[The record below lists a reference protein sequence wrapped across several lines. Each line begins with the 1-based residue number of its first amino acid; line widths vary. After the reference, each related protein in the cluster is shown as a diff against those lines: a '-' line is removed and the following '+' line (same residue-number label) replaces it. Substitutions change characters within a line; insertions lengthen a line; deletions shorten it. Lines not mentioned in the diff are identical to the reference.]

1 MARINH
7 WMAYFFFLWIALLLA
22 LAGWWLYLIL
32 SLGERLKEDFASM
45 AIWEGGLFFVILLF
59 LSVKLFLLYLK
70 DQRQTHA
77 WRVFFASLTHELKT
91 PLASIRLQADA
102 IISKI
107 TPKSDPSLKKLSERL
122 IEDAKGLET
131 RMDKILQLS
140 RIEQGGELNL
150 TLVDLKK
157 FIKQATDR
165 WKGDLKISFLDS
177 QDEYPVLAD
186 EFALELIL
194 RNLMENTR
202 QHAKSKEVEIG
213 FSKTDKFVRLQY
225 KDHGIFKGDK
235 NRLGT
240 LFYKHQSRKGSGIG
254 LYLVKRLIQKMEGHL
269 DFIFSP
275 HLAFNLDFKNGKLHQ

>member
-1 MARINH
+1 MAKINH
-7 WMAYFFFLWIALLLA
+7 WMAYWFFLWMAVLLS

-32 SLGERLKEDFASM
+32 SLGEKLQKNFASM
-45 AIWEGGLFFVILLF
+45 AIWEGGLFFIILLF

-102 IISKI
+102 IASKM
-107 TPKSDPSLKKLSERL
+107 DSLPDQSMKKLTSRL

-150 TLVDLKK
+150 TLVDLRK
-157 FIKQATDR
+157 FIKQSAAR
-165 WKGDLKISFLDS
+165 WGEDLKISFFGIQS
-177 QDEYPVLAD
+177 ECSVLAD

-202 QHAKSKEVEIG
+202 QHAKSRHVEIE
-213 FSKTDKFVRLQY
+213 FIEKDKFIRLQY
-225 KDHGIFKGDK
+225 RDHGIFKGDK

-240 LFYKHQSRKGSGIG
+240 LFYKHQSGKGSGIG

-269 DFIFSP
+269 DFMYTP
-275 HLAFNLDFKNGKLHQ
+275 RLAFNLDFKNEKFH